1 MPVVVLAT
9 VAVASVPLVPVVSVV
24 SRAVLF
30 AANWMIRAIVYT
42 TPVHAFEYIRSM
54 ANMVPVRF
62 LL

>member
-9 VAVASVPLVPVVSVV
+9 VAVASVPLVPVV